1 MGLQVWLPLNGNLE
15 NKGLGK
21 INNIQGTP
29 SYRAN
34 GKIGSA
40 LELKN
45 TKITISSSQLAN
57 LNTFTLCFWVNVNS
71 STSFTTDWVDI
82 IGFNDISPTG
92 TQGYFRCETCY
103 NLTNWKGAH
112 WHDNNV
118 NAMLGSKISG
128 TEIHTKNDDIWC
140 HCVLVCNNKI
150 SKISF
155 YTNGELT
162 GEFVHNGGAIN
173 NTGTFYLGDIHNI
186 VGAINDVRFYDEALS
201 PMQIKLISQGLVA
214 HYLLNRNGLGVTNLL
229 KNGFGELGT
238 ENWQNASNMFDDV
251 PANHPEIYHNY
262 KKVESSEFIPIYQNH
277 EYKFST
283 WIKTAV
289 TSGSSYPSLC
299 PYDVDKKFISYYNC
313 ADGFNLATMTTLTQ
327 ELKKGDTKIYVNDLS
342 GWNANSGHYYNYAA
356 LFGYKDST
364 GYTYPDGIY
373 TRDLGFFGS
382 GTSAKTNLDKTN
394 NVITLNSAYTGEN
407 KPVGT
412 KICAS
417 TAGSIY
423 FYPLGAITYASITD
437 WVYKEGTFVNNDP
450 RLAVAKYV
458 RVFAYDNCYQ
468 AGITLTDLTLL
479 STEDNIE
486 YDVSGYCHNGTK
498 YNITDYT
505 SDTPRYSVAT
515 KFNGTNSYINIGRG
529 GMVRDEITVN
539 IWGYMDDWT
548 KYNSRLISCTESGG
562 WNFELASGGKIHFAL
577 GTGNTSNTYKSPT
590 GYTLSELSSGWHM
603 FTGIYDG
610 LTVKQYVDG
619 IFNSSNNAYTTKT
632 PIYYHGSNSILIG
645 AEATGSATSI
655 GGFYF
660 NGNIS
665 DVRIYATA
673 LSESDIQSLYNNSAF
688 LDSSGNIYATEYT
701 ES

>member
-40 LELKN
+40 LELN

-57 LNTFTLCFWVNVNS
+57 LSTFTLCFWVNVNS
-71 STSFTTDWVDI
+71 STSLTTDWADI
-82 IGFNDISPTG
+82 ICFNNISSTG
-92 TQGYFRCETCY
+92 TQGWFRCETCY

-162 GEFVHNGGAIN
+162 GEFVHNGGTIN
-173 NTGTFYLGDIHNI
+173 NTGTFHIGDTGITGI
-186 VGAINDVRFYDEALS
+186 INDIRIYDEALS

-214 HYLLNRNGLGVTNLL
+214 HYLLNNNGGGLPNLL
-229 KNGFGELGT
+229 SSTPTT
-238 ENWQNASNMFDDV
+238 E
-251 PANHPEIYHNY
+251 
-262 KKVESSEFIPIYQNH
+262 
-277 EYKFST
+277 
-283 WIKTAV
+283 
-289 TSGSSYPSLC
+289 
-299 PYDVDKKFISYYNC
+299 
-313 ADGFNLATMTTLTQ
+313 
-327 ELKKGDTKIYVNDLS
+327 
-342 GWNANSGHYYNYAA
+342 
-356 LFGYKDST
+356 
-364 GYTYPDGIY
+364 
-373 TRDLGFFGS
+373 
-382 GTSAKTNLDKTN
+382 AKTNYLAYQIPLTQNLEAEKTYTLQLW
-394 NVITLNSAYTGEN
+394 NVDISNTG
-407 KPVGT
+407 K
-412 KICAS
+412 
-417 TAGSIY
+417 
-423 FYPLGAITYASITD
+423 
-437 WVYKEGTFVNNDP
+437 
-450 RLAVAKYV
+450 
-458 RVFAYDNCYQ
+458 
-468 AGITLTDLTLL
+468 
-479 STEDNIE
+479 TEDELGIGVFWGGDRIRLYRWYGASHTNYLTITFTVTTEASAHADAINSFLRFYNSPYNVSTDTKYMSIGRWKLEESDTPTPWCPNVNDTIYNSMGYNTNIE

-515 KFNGTNSYINIGRG
+515 KFNGTNSYINVGRG

-548 KYNSRLISCTESGG
+548 KYNSRLISCTEGGG
-562 WNFELASGGKIHFAL
+562 WNFETWSDGKIHFTL
-577 GTGNTSNTYKSPT
+577 GTGNTSNTYKSST

-603 FTGIYDG
+603 FTGTYDG
-610 LTVKQYVDG
+610 FTVKQYVDG
-619 IFNSSNNAYTTKT
+619 ILNTSIDAYTTKT
-632 PIYYHGSNSILIG
+632 MIFYNANNSIIIG
-645 AEATGSATSI
+645 AEAGGGSSTA
-655 GGFYF
+655 GGFF
-660 NGNIS
+660 NGYLS
-665 DVRIYATA
+665 DLRIYATA
-673 LSESDIQSLYNNSAF
+673 LSESDLQSLYNNSGF

>member
-1 MGLQVWLPLNGNLE
+1 MGLRIWLPLNGNLE
-15 NKGLGK
+15 NKGLDD
-21 INNIQGTP
+21 IVITNNGATIDN
-29 SYRAN
+29 N
-34 GKIGSA
+34 GKIGKCYSFDGT
-40 LELKN
+40 N
-45 TKITISSSQLAN
+45 DYINITNINYPNIFAGSFSI
-57 LNTFTLCFWVNVNS
+57 CFWIYSDTDGSRDVYFGNYGLSGSGNWLNIEKNASNQLRFWWNDGSPNKYFTSYNILNS
-71 STSFTTDWVDI
+71 EGWTHVT
-82 IGFNDISPTG
+82 
-92 TQGYFRCETCY
+92 
-103 NLTNWKGAH
+103 LTRFENTIKVYKNGILIDSYTATLS
-112 WHDNNV
+112 NNV
-118 NAMLGSKISG
+118 PTTATMFVIGGDSRHNGDLMLGG
-128 TEIHTKNDDIWC
+128 RMNDFR
-140 HCVLVCNNKI
+140 L
-150 SKISF
+150 
-155 YTNGELT
+155 
-162 GEFVHNGGAIN
+162 
-173 NTGTFYLGDIHNI
+173 
-186 VGAINDVRFYDEALS
+186 YDEALS
-201 PMQIKLISQGLVA
+201 PMQIKLISQGLTA

-229 KNGFGELGT
+229 KNGFGELGA
-238 ENWQNASNMFDDV
+238 ENWRNASNMFDDV
-251 PANHPEIYHNY
+251 PANHPEIYHSY

-289 TSGSSYPSLC
+289 TSGNSYPSLC
-299 PYDVDKKFISYYNC
+299 PYDVDKNFIYYYNC
-313 ADGFNLATMTTLTQ
+313 ASGFNLATMTTLTQ

-342 GWNANSGHYYNYAA
+342 EWNANSGHNYNYAA

-373 TRDLGFFGS
+373 TRDLGTFGS

-417 TAGSIY
+417 TAGATY
-423 FYPLGAITYASITD
+423 FYPLGTITYASITD

-562 WNFELASGGKIHFAL
+562 WNFEAWSGGKIHFAL
-577 GTGNTSNTYKSPT
+577 GTGDTSNTYKSPT

-603 FTGIYDG
+603 FTGTYDG
-610 LTVKQYVDG
+610 FTVKQYVDG
-619 IFNSSNNAYTTKT
+619 ILNTSIDAYTTKT
-632 PIYYHGSNSILIG
+632 MIFYNANNSIIIG
-645 AEATGSATSI
+645 AEAGGGSSTA
-655 GGFYF
+655 GGFF
-660 NGNIS
+660 NGYLS
-665 DVRIYATA
+665 DLRIYATA
-673 LSESDIQSLYNNSAF
+673 LSESDLQSLYNNSGF